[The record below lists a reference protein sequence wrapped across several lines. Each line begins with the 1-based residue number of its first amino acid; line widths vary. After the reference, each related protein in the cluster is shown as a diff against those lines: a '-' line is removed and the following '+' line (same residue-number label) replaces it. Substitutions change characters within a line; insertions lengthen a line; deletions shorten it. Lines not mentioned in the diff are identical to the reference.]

1 MDVTYG
7 GAPFMLYYL
16 ELQQMALE
24 AADGTTGP
32 AARAA
37 GEKLL
42 ETLPHNVVLAR

>member
-1 MDVTYG
+1 MDVTCD

-24 AADGTTGP
+24 AAGGRAGP
-32 AARAA
+32 AASAA

-42 ETLPHNVVLAR
+42 ETLPHSVVLAR